1 MIHIYYCPVSV
12 DQELGY
18 DIAGYSA
25 SGFLIGC
32 NPGVG
37 QAAVISRLNWGMTY
51 F

>member
-12 DQELGY
+12 GQELVY
-18 DIAGYSA
+18 DLAGYSA
-25 SGFLIGC
+25 SGFLTDY